1 MYRLISSGGRVEEL
15 PPSARTLLIG
25 RSPQAHITIEKPGV
39 SRHQANL
46 ENEVD
51 GWYLSALDT
60 INPTAINDTILE
72 AGQRRKLEEGD
83 RLQFN
88 GSATYVFEKA
98 PASVFNSA
106 LDTFPGELREF
117 HHESKEQYGELK
129 NAIKLLDSKISA
141 QFKQFRDLQDNHEQL
156 ALVVARNNSTAR
168 NARELTA
175 KSLHDLHESFEHYKA
190 KDTERF
196 DGLTSLLWG
205 IVQTVAFTGCM
216 AGLVS
221 FAAINADH
229 RNKGAFSAIVEEMG
243 GPGGAIALVGS
254 AAFGSTWL
262 VNKAKRVR
270 VQRRKD

>member
-1 MYRLISSGGRVEEL
+1 MYQLRSSGGRVESL
-15 PPSARTLLIG
+15 PPDSKTLVIG
-25 RSPQAHITIEKPGV
+25 RSSRAHITIEKPGV
-39 SRHQANL
+39 SRYQANL

-60 INPTAINDTILE
+60 VNATAINDTVLE
-72 AGQRRKLEEGD
+72 AGQRRKLVEGD

-88 GSATYVFEKA
+88 GSATYVFEKV
-98 PASVFNSA
+98 PTSA
-106 LDTFPGELREF
+106 FSSAFDTFPGELREF
-117 HHESKEQYGELK
+117 HHESKEQYGHLAS
-129 NAIKLLDSKISA
+129 AISLLDSKISA
-141 QFKQFRDLQDNHEQL
+141 QFKQFRELQDNHEQL
-156 ALVVARNNSTAR
+156 ALVVARNHSVAKD
-168 NARELTA
+168 AREMTA
-175 KSLHDLHESFEHYKA
+175 KSLHDLHTSFEHYKA

-205 IVQTVAFTGCM
+205 IVQTVTFAGCM

-221 FAAINADH
+221 FAAISADH
-229 RNKGAFSAIVEEMG
+229 RDKGAISAIVEEMG

-270 VQRRKD
+270 VKRKS